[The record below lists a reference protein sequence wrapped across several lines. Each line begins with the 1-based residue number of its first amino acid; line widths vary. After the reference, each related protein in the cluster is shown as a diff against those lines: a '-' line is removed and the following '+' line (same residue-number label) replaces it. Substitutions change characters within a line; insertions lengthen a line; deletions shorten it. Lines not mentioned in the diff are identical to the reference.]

1 MISFFVYFASVS
13 GIQFTLYFPVL
24 TSSIKVWYYYQLS
37 LDFVPIYMLTYS
49 VSSSKTL
56 YYVKYFLNYHLWTVN
71 EGPKHIVSLK
81 VLAEGAVSE
90 VMGWLDQWL
99 NSTFSNAHQ
108 FTSFT
113 LSSSILTFLFGWKKP
128 YEANLKWHLWNVK
141 VIWRFS
147 LSNWECETCETF
159 YSSQIQIIRFL
170 Q

>member
-1 MISFFVYFASVS
+1 MI
-13 GIQFTLYFPVL
+13 LY
-24 TSSIKVWYYYQLS
+24 LS
-37 LDFVPIYMLTYS
+37 MLTYS

-141 VIWRFS
+141 VTWRFNFSKWDYITHSNS
-147 LSNWECETCETF
+147 LH
-159 YSSQIQIIRFL
+159 IQIVRFL
-170 Q
+170 QQIKIQSSWIVCHAILMCQNWKIRV